1 MRLRHRAQRD
11 RRETTTGWRHHATL
25 YLEALRGLAALA
37 LVHGA
42 AAAQAA
48 GYPAKP
54 IVFIVPYTAGG
65 TTDLVARTAGQKVAE
80 KLGQPVIVENRPG
93 AGGNIGMDAV
103 AKAAPDGYTIGFG
116 AISTNA
122 LNPFVYPSMP
132 FDPTKDFTGISMLG
146 ASSVVL
152 ETGPSIKVDSVK
164 DLVAYAKQHPG
175 TAFGTP
181 GTGTSMHLAGVMF
194 DQLTGAGM
202 QHIPYKGSAQGIN
215 DLLGGH
221 LPIMFDNLPASLP
234 HIKSGK
240 VRALAVTGSKRA
252 GSTGRA
258 DAGRAGL
265 WRGRG
270 RSVVRGLW
278 SRQDAAGDHQD
289 PERGLPGRAGHARG
303 QDQAGAGG
311 LHAVWLDAGR
321 GGKADAQ
328 PARGLQGLVAEGEAV
343 GGLTPGRK

>member
-1 MRLRHRAQRD
+1 MHRY
-11 RRETTTGWRHHATL
+11 TFN
-25 YLEALRGLAALA
+25 ALRGLAALA
-37 LVHGA
+37 LIQGA
-42 AAAQAA
+42 SAALAA

-54 IVFIVPYTAGG
+54 ITFIVPYTAGG

-132 FDPTKDFTGISMLG
+132 FDPTKDFTGVSMLG
-146 ASSVVL
+146 ASTVVL
-152 ETGPSIKVDSVK
+152 EVGPALKVDSVK

-175 TAFGTP
+175 TSFGTP

-202 QHIPYKGSAQGIN
+202 QHIPYKGSAQGLN

-221 LPIMFDNLPASLP
+221 LPVMFDNLPASLP
-234 HIKSGK
+234 HIKAGK
-240 VRALAVTGSKRA
+240 VHALAVTGSKRA
-252 GSTGRA
+252 PALPDVPTLAELGYEAAVVDPWFAVYGPAKMSPEVTKALSEAFQWALALPEVKTKLEQAGFMPYGSTPQEVERLTQSQHEAFKALSQKVKLSA
-258 DAGRAGL
+258 D
-265 WRGRG
+265 
-270 RSVVRGLW
+270 
-278 SRQDAAGDHQD
+278 
-289 PERGLPGRAGHARG
+289 
-303 QDQAGAGG
+303 
-311 LHAVWLDAGR
+311 
-321 GGKADAQ
+321 
-328 PARGLQGLVAEGEAV
+328 
-343 GGLTPGRK
+343 